1 MLNNEQSIDMQ
12 NARQD
17 PDAGQDG
24 LYPLKRIGG
33 RREVKSDCDAIRLLV
48 FISPISLSYFCSLS
62 KLIIKRVILTSG
74 FLVVPI
80 LREVPSWCLI

>member
-12 NARQD
+12 NACQD

-24 LYPLKRIGG
+24 LYPLKCIGG
-33 RREVKSDCDAIRLLV
+33 RREVKSDCDAIGLLV

-80 LREVPSWCLI
+80 LREVLSWCLI